1 MCYNIII
8 KDTRDITLAKEKED
22 CSVVKTI
29 FKIIWNIIAILA
41 VLLTLYFL
49 FANDGSGIQLLK
61 SLFSEGFFQGIKDF
75 FVGIW
80 DGFKSV
86 VGL

>member
-1 MCYNIII
+1 MI
-8 KDTRDITLAKEKED
+8 
-22 CSVVKTI
+22 KTI
-29 FKIIWNIIAILA
+29 FKIIWTIIAIVA

-49 FANDGSGIQLLK
+49 FANDGNGIELLK
-61 SLFSEGFFQGIKDF
+61 SLFSDGFWEGFKNF

-80 DGFKSV
+80 DGFKHV

>member
-1 MCYNIII
+1 MI
-8 KDTRDITLAKEKED
+8 KL
-22 CSVVKTI
+22 I
-29 FKIIWNIIAILA
+29 FKIIGWIISVLC

-49 FANDGSGIQLLK
+49 FANDGNGIELLK
-61 SLFSEGFFQGIKDF
+61 SLFSGGFWQGIKDF

-80 DGFKSV
+80 DGFKHV

>member
-1 MCYNIII
+1 M
-8 KDTRDITLAKEKED
+8 
-22 CSVVKTI
+22 VKTI
-29 FKIIWNIIAILA
+29 FKIIWNVIAILA

-49 FANDGSGIQLLK
+49 FANDRNGIELLK
-61 SLFSEGFFQGIKDF
+61 SLFSGGFWQGIKDF

-80 DGFKSV
+80 DGFKHV